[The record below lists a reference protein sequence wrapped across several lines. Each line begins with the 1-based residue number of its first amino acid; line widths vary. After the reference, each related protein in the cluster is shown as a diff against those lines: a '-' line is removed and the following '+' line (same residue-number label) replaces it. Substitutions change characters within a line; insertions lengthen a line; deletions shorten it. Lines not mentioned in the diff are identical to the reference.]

1 MSGHGESVL
10 LGWLMISKDE
20 FMEDIARRGALGP
33 KSRARQSL
41 LKRYRSRGHR
51 NSNLWLV
58 FSVKTAR
65 DWIVDSD
72 VRLIYWLLHLE
83 SNPDVQS
90 FDLDPEITSHSS
102 RGVPRTRID
111 AEVLYKDGH
120 AEWHRISDTAVSG
133 QPSQADQLAD
143 ALASKCSRPL
153 RLISRSELSHRNQEA
168 MHWLTALAYA
178 AVLRNETNQPTVNA
192 LATLLHQNPAG
203 GTVKEI
209 LEMLTHHDQAT
220 LVGIIIRLAITGT
233 IHLDLTKKPFGYLT
247 EWQAHVTEVLS

>member
-1 MSGHGESVL
+1 
-10 LGWLMISKDE
+10 
-20 FMEDIARRGALGP
+20 MEDTTGSRALGP

-90 FDLDPEITSHSS
+90 FDLEPEITHSSS
-102 RGVPRTRID
+102 RGAPRSRID
-111 AEVLYKDGH
+111 AQVLYKDGH
-120 AEWHRISDTAVSG
+120 VEWHRISDITASVQS
-133 QPSQADQLAD
+133 SQADQLAD
-143 ALASKCSRPL
+143 ALARECNRPL
-153 RLISRSELSHRNQEA
+153 RLISRSELSHRNLEA

-178 AVLRNETNQPTVNA
+178 AVLRNETNQPPVNA
-192 LATLLHQNPAG
+192 LAALLHQNPAG

-209 LEMLTHHDQAT
+209 LEALTHHDQAI
-220 LVGIIIRLAITGT
+220 LLGIIIRLAIAGT

-247 EWQAHVTEVLS
+247 EWQAHVTEVIP